1 MAGILLAI
9 LILSI
14 VIMFHEF
21 GHFLLAKA
29 NHIVVTEFSL
39 GFGPRILSFQKGE
52 TRYSWKA
59 IPFGGSCAMLG
70 EDEADEDA
78 PGTFNGASP
87 LARILVVAAGPVFNF
102 ILAFIMGMILIGI
115 SGTRPALVT
124 EVTSGSAAEA
134 AGLQVGDEIVKYEGN
149 GIANISEISI
159 DMSLD
164 GIPKD
169 AIHLTYVR
177 NGQKHSIVYQ
187 PELEEYYRLG
197 YSYSAGDDGAAEVT
211 QLEKNMPAREAG
223 LLVGDLIVGVNGTE
237 IKTAADLQTYNEQH
251 PMDGSVVTM
260 TIKRGTRTF
269 DVQMTPVQSTVAST
283 GFSLGTQR
291 VNTSFPKIIVDGIK
305 ETGYW
310 IHVTVKSLVSLITGV
325 FTVREMSGPVGI
337 VSTVGSVYNQAKS
350 YGALEVFLE
359 LLQFTILISANL
371 GVMNLLPLP
380 ALDGGRLVFLIIEAI
395 RRKPVN
401 RELEGKI
408 HFIGFAAL
416 MALMVFV
423 CYNDVAKLI

>member
-1 MAGILLAI
+1 MAGILLAV

-14 VIMFHEF
+14 VIMFHEL

-102 ILAFIMGMILIGI
+102 ILAFLMAMILIGI
-115 SGTRPALVT
+115 SGTRPALVS
-124 EVTSGSAAEA
+124 EVTKGSAAEA
-134 AGLQVGDEIVKYEGN
+134 AGLQAGDEIVKYEGN
-149 GIANISEISI
+149 GIANISEITV
-159 DMSLD
+159 DMSID

-169 AIHLTYVR
+169 AVHLTYVR
-177 NGQKHSIVYQ
+177 DGKKHSVVYQ
-187 PELEEYYRLG
+187 PDLEEYYRMG
-197 YSYSAGDDGAAEVT
+197 YSYSAGDDDAAEIT

-237 IKTAADLQTYNEQH
+237 IQTASDLQTYNEQH
-251 PMDGSVVTM
+251 PMDGSEVTL
-260 TIKRGTRTF
+260 TIRRGTRTF
-269 DVQMTPVQSTVAST
+269 DVKVTPVRSTVAST
-283 GFSLGTQR
+283 GFVLGTQR
-291 VNTSFPKIIVDGIK
+291 VSTYFPKIIIDGIK

-310 IHVTVKSLVSLITGV
+310 IHVTFKSLVSLITGV

-337 VSTVGSVYNQAKS
+337 VSAVGSVYNQAKQ
-350 YGALEVFLE
+350 YGALEIFLE

-395 RRKPVN
+395 RRRPVN

-416 MALMVFV
+416 MVLMVFV

>member
-14 VIMFHEF
+14 VILFHEL

-39 GFGPRILSFQKGE
+39 GFGPRILSFRKGE

-87 LARILVVAAGPVFNF
+87 FSRILVVAAGPVFNF

-115 SGTRPALVT
+115 SGTRPALIT
-124 EVTSGSAAEA
+124 EVAQGSSAEA
-134 AGLQVGDEIVKYEGN
+134 AGLAAGDEIVKYEGN

-159 DMSLD
+159 DMSID

-169 AIHLTYVR
+169 AVHLTYIR
-177 NGQKHSIVYQ
+177 DGKKHSVVYK
-187 PELEEYYRLG
+187 PDLEEYYRAG
-197 YSYSAGDDGAAEVT
+197 YTYSAGEDDAAEVT
-211 QLEKNMPAREAG
+211 QLEKNMPARKAG
-223 LLVGDLIVGVNGTE
+223 LLVGDIIVGVNGTE
-237 IKTAADLQTYNEQH
+237 IKTASDLQAYNEKH
-251 PMDGSVVTM
+251 PMDGNKVTL
-260 TIKRGTRTF
+260 TIRRGTRTF
-269 DVQMTPVQSTVAST
+269 EVSLTPVRSTVAST
-283 GFSLGTQR
+283 GFQLGTQR
-291 VNTSFPKIIVDGIK
+291 VATSFPKIIADGIE

-310 IHVTVKSLVSLITGV
+310 IHVTVKSLVSLISGV

-337 VSTVGSVYNQAKS
+337 VSTVGSVYSQAKD

-380 ALDGGRLVFLIIEAI
+380 ALDGGRLVFLIIEMI
-395 RRKPVN
+395 RRRPVN

-423 CYNDVAKLI
+423 CFNDVAKLI

>member
-14 VIMFHEF
+14 VIMFHEL

-29 NHIVVTEFSL
+29 GHIVVTEFSL

-78 PGTFNGASP
+78 PGTFNGAPVLS
-87 LARILVVAAGPVFNF
+87 RILVVAAGPVFNF
-102 ILAFIMGMILIGI
+102 ILAFLMGMILIGL
-115 SGTRPALVT
+115 SGTRPALVD
-124 EVTSGSAAEA
+124 EVDAGSPAEE
-134 AGLQVGDEIVKYEGN
+134 AGLQAGDKIVKYEGN
-149 GIANISEISI
+149 GIANINEISV
-159 DMSLD
+159 DMSID

-169 AIHLTYVR
+169 AIHLTYER
-177 NGQKHSIVYQ
+177 DGKKHKITYT
-187 PELEEYYRLG
+187 PETEQYYRLG
-197 YSYSAGDDGAAEVT
+197 YTYSAGDDGEAEIT
-211 QLEKNMPAREAG
+211 QLEKGMPAREAG
-223 LLVGDLIVGVNGTE
+223 LIVGDVIVAVDGTE
-237 IKTAADLQTYNEQH
+237 INTAEELQEYNEAH
-251 PMDGSVVTM
+251 PMDGSEITM
-260 TIKRGTRTF
+260 TVKRGNHTF
-269 DVQMTPVQSTVAST
+269 DVTVTPVESTVASA
-283 GFSLGTQR
+283 GFTLTTKR
-291 VNTSFPKIIVDGIK
+291 VNSSFPRIIADGIS

-310 IHVTVKSLVSLITGV
+310 IHVTYKSLISLITGV
-325 FTVREMSGPVGI
+325 FSVREMSGPVGI
-337 VSTVGSVYNQAKS
+337 VSAVGSVYSQAKQ

-380 ALDGGRLVFLIIEAI
+380 ALDGGRLVFLVIEAI

-401 RELEGKI
+401 REIEGTI

-416 MALMVFV
+416 MVLMVFV